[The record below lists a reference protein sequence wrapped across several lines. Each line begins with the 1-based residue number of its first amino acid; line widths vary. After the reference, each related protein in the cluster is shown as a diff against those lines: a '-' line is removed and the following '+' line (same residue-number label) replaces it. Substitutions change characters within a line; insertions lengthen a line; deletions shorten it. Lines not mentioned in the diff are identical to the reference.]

1 MGRGRATARGGPGA
15 GAVSFAPADHLEAR
29 SDAAARAP
37 LPDVFRGGPAQA
49 RTQGRPIRHRKIAE
63 AHVAVTSERA
73 CSRKIPG
80 ALLRRGE
87 RRFCRRACQH
97 EAGCERVRLAGLV
110 VTHSM
115 QSCSEGVQA
124 CRIRC
129 ATIGRRN
136 PSAVRLAEH
145 APDPP
150 AAGDSSPPKGAAERA
165 SFKPAGKRG
174 ECFFVPLRSL
184 CLKRRPASYVE
195 RQRQGQA
202 LE

>member
-1 MGRGRATARGGPGA
+1 
-15 GAVSFAPADHLEAR
+15 
-29 SDAAARAP
+29 
-37 LPDVFRGGPAQA
+37 
-49 RTQGRPIRHRKIAE
+49 
-63 AHVAVTSERA
+63 
-73 CSRKIPG
+73 
-80 ALLRRGE
+80 
-87 RRFCRRACQH
+87 
-97 EAGCERVRLAGLV
+97 
-110 VTHSM
+110 M

-150 AAGDSSPPKGAAERA
+150 AAGDSSPPKGAAKRA

-202 LE
+202 LERKCWSARHEPEARALTLSRPRDRRSWETRRHLARNAGTLMSNSHAVGPARAAARGATRLRDVAVVQDAPGKGRSASPDNLTRAVRR